1 MTCAVI
7 RSPRRATVRLPNQKA
22 AIERYDGA
30 ADIGAAGTAQA
41 QYQTGYILRLTQ
53 AKTKKEAVVMAI
65 REFNRRR
72 RLDEVLGQLGTFTDV
87 MSQEDLRKMRQDE
100 HGL

>member
-1 MTCAVI
+1 MKT
-7 RSPRRATVRLPNQKA
+7 T
-22 AIERYDGA
+22 IEI
-30 ADIGAAGTAQA
+30 ADDALDEIM
-41 QYQTGYILRLTQ
+41 RLTR

-72 RLDEVLGQLGTFTDV
+72 KLDEVLGQLGTFSDV
-87 MSQEDLRKMRQDE
+87 MSQEELRKMREDE

>member
-1 MTCAVI
+1 MKTTI
-7 RSPRRATVRLPNQKA
+7 
-22 AIERYDGA
+22 
-30 ADIGAAGTAQA
+30 DIPDDALDE
-41 QYQTGYILRLTQ
+41 IMRLTR

-72 RLDEVLGQLGTFTDV
+72 KLDEVLGQLGTFSDV
-87 MSQEDLRKMRQDE
+87 MSQEELRKMREDE